1 MTSIPKFDSEI
12 YSEESYPVTE
22 SEYDEVT
29 RLMAEEGYLEFSVE
43 LEQQLDEQKAWKGS
57 KQFNEVLIKKAC
69 EHTTCPHTRC
79 AKAQRIGG
87 IEI

>member
-22 SEYDEVT
+22 SEYDEVM
-29 RLMAEEGYLEFSVE
+29 RLMAEEGYLEFSIG
-43 LEQQLDEQKAWKGS
+43 LEQELDEQEAWKGS
-57 KQFNEVLIKKAC
+57 KRFNEVLIKKAC
-69 EHTTCPHTRC
+69 EHTSCPHTRC
-79 AKAQRIGG
+79 VKAVRLGG

>member
-22 SEYDEVT
+22 SEYDEVM
-29 RLMAEEGYLEFSVE
+29 RLMAEEGYQEFSTE
-43 LEQQLDEQKAWKGS
+43 LEQQLDEQEAWKSS
-57 KQFNEVLIKKAC
+57 KRFNEVLIKKAC
-69 EHTTCPHTRC
+69 EHTSCPHTRC
-79 AKAQRIGG
+79 AKAVRVGG